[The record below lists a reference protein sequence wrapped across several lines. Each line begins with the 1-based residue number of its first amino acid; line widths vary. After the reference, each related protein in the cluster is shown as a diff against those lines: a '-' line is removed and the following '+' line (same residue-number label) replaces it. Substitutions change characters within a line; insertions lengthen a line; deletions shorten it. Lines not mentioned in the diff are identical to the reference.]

1 MSEQYQTLTFTET
14 DLNRL
19 SSILEYLIDS
29 ESMSF
34 EEYMFENFGEELCV
48 EDEDA
53 LERALNNDEVHH
65 IYKTAELF
73 ARAFDNQ

>member
-1 MSEQYQTLTFTET
+1 M
-14 DLNRL
+14 
-19 SSILEYLIDS
+19 DS
-29 ESMSF
+29 F
-34 EEYMFENFGEELCV
+34 WEYMAEHFGVED